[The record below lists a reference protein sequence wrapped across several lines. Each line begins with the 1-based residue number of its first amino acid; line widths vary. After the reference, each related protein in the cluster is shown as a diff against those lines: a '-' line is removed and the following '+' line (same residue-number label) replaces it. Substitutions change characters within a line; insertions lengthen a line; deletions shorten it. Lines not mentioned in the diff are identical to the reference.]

1 MADFRSG
8 SASGPAGVETPIPAG
23 TAQANAAA
31 AAKPTSSTAGGA
43 LGAAFHHPSYLIRK
57 KVLSLA
63 GGTFHV
69 YDPNGALVFY
79 SKQKA
84 FKLKEDIRLYTGED
98 MRTELLT
105 ILARQVIDFSAAY
118 DVIDPAT
125 QAKIGALRRK
135 GWKSALRDEWVILD
149 PQDMEIG
156 LLQED
161 SMGLALLRRFIT
173 GPWIPQKYS
182 AQVRGQHAALLKQNF
197 NPFVFKLTVD
207 FSADRAK
214 LLDRR
219 LGLAAGLLLSAI
231 EGREG

>member
-1 MADFRSG
+1 MADFRSTG
-8 SASGPAGVETPIPAG
+8 TMEASPAG
-23 TAQANAAA
+23 TAAPAGTIAANAAA
-31 AAKPTSSTAGGA
+31 ATQPTGGA
-43 LGAAFHHPSYLIRK
+43 LPVAFHHPSCLIRK

-69 YDPNGALVFY
+69 YDPNGGLVFY

-125 QAKIGALRRK
+125 QAKIGALRRR
-135 GWKSALRDEWVILD
+135 GWKSALRDEWVVLD

-156 LLQED
+156 LIQED
-161 SMGLALLRRFIT
+161 SMGLALLRRFIA
-173 GPWIPQKYS
+173 GGWIPQKYCT
-182 AQVRGQHAALLKQNF
+182 QIRGQHVAMLKQNF